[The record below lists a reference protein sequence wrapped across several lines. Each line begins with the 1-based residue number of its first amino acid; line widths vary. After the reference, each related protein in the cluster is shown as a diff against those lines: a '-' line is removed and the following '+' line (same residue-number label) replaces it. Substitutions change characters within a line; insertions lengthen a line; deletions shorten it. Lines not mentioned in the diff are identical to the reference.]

1 MKKNVCISLGLSVL
15 MLIMSVWFM
24 WNTAIAADEQIT
36 VSAFLDKYNFMYWG
50 YLVISLLLLISNFIL
65 LKKKNKNQYFSIDKC
80 FIRLLMNDTILI
92 VCNTLIIVL
101 FTQELYQSQQSVL
114 FL

>member
-24 WNTAIAADEQIT
+24 WNTAIASDEQIT

-65 LKKKNKNQYFSIDKC
+65 LKKKNKN
-80 FIRLLMNDTILI
+80 
-92 VCNTLIIVL
+92 
-101 FTQELYQSQQSVL
+101 
-114 FL
+114 

>member
-1 MKKNVCISLGLSVL
+1 MKKNVCISLGKCFNVDHVSV
-15 MLIMSVWFM
+15 VM

-65 LKKKNKNQYFSIDKC
+65 LKKKNKN
-80 FIRLLMNDTILI
+80 
-92 VCNTLIIVL
+92 
-101 FTQELYQSQQSVL
+101 
-114 FL
+114 